1 MANSLDFSNTEIAFA
16 SKTDQELKETLRLFK
31 LMKNPNL
38 VKLGSG
44 LAMLMVRLKL
54 PLLDPLIKATV
65 FRQFC
70 GGTNLLDC
78 QTTIDRLY
86 KNKTFSVLDYGAEAK
101 DSEKDFDH
109 TLNEILKTVQFAA
122 ANASVPVVS
131 LKISSLARNAFLE
144 KWQGK
149 NPLDQAEEAELAKI
163 RKRLNRILHLA
174 SDMGVGVF
182 IDAEESWVQDAMDT
196 LVEELMETYNKKK
209 VVAYNTYQMYRTD
222 RLEVL
227 KKAFEKAQNR
237 NYYLGAKIVR
247 GAYMEKERKRAADQ
261 GYPTPIYATKEETD
275 EAFNQAIRFCVEH
288 YNRISS
294 CNASHN
300 LESSM
305 LMASLITDKLIP
317 RNHSHLN
324 FCQLLGMSD
333 NITFNLAYHGFN
345 VAKYVPYG
353 PIVEVIP
360 FLIRRAEEN
369 TSITGEVG
377 RELALIREEVSR
389 RGMK

>member
-275 EAFNQAIRFCVEH
+275 EAFNEAIRFCVEH

-300 LESSM
+300 LESCM
-305 LMASLITDKLIP
+305 LMATLITEKLIP

-377 RELALIREEVSR
+377 RELALIREEVNR

>member
-54 PLLDPLIKATV
+54 PMLDPLIKATV

-227 KKAFEKAQNR
+227 KKAFEKSQNR

-247 GAYMEKERKRAADQ
+247 GAYMDKERKRAADQ
-261 GYPTPIYATKEETD
+261 GYPSPIYATKEETD
-275 EAFNQAIRFCVEH
+275 EAFNEAIRFCVEH

-300 LESSM
+300 LESCM
-305 LMASLITDKLIP
+305 LMATLITEKLIP

-377 RELALIREEVSR
+377 RELALIREEVNR

>member
-149 NPLDQAEEAELAKI
+149 NPLDQAEEAELTKI

-182 IDAEESWVQDAMDT
+182 IDAEESWVQEAMDT
-196 LVEELMETYNKKK
+196 LVEELMESYNKKK

-333 NITFNLAYHGFN
+333 NITFNLAHHGFN

-353 PIVEVIP
+353 PIFEVIP

-377 RELALIREEVSR
+377 RELNLIREEVNR

>member
-1 MANSLDFSNTEIAFA
+1 
-16 SKTDQELKETLRLFK
+16 
-31 LMKNPNL
+31 
-38 VKLGSG
+38 
-44 LAMLMVRLKL
+44 
-54 PLLDPLIKATV
+54 
-65 FRQFC
+65 
-70 GGTNLLDC
+70 
-78 QTTIDRLY
+78 
-86 KNKTFSVLDYGAEAK
+86 
-101 DSEKDFDH
+101 
-109 TLNEILKTVQFAA
+109 
-122 ANASVPVVS
+122 
-131 LKISSLARNAFLE
+131 
-144 KWQGK
+144 
-149 NPLDQAEEAELAKI
+149 
-163 RKRLNRILHLA
+163 
-174 SDMGVGVF
+174 
-182 IDAEESWVQDAMDT
+182 
-196 LVEELMETYNKKK
+196 
-209 VVAYNTYQMYRTD
+209 
-222 RLEVL
+222 
-227 KKAFEKAQNR
+227 
-237 NYYLGAKIVR
+237 
-247 GAYMEKERKRAADQ
+247 MEKERKRAADQ

-275 EAFNQAIRFCVEH
+275 EAFNEAIRFCVEH

-300 LESSM
+300 LESCM
-305 LMASLITDKLIP
+305 LMATLITEKLIP

>member
-16 SKTDQELKETLRLFK
+16 SKTDQELRETLRLFK

-149 NPLDQAEEAELAKI
+149 NPLDQAEEAELTKI

-182 IDAEESWVQDAMDT
+182 IDAEESWVQEAMDT
-196 LVEELMETYNKKK
+196 LVEELMEAYNKKK

-247 GAYMEKERKRAADQ
+247 GAYMEKERKRAAEQ

-275 EAFNQAIRFCVEH
+275 EAFNGAIRFCVEH

-300 LESSM
+300 LESCM

-333 NITFNLAYHGFN
+333 NITFNLAHHGFN

-353 PIVEVIP
+353 PIFEVIP

-377 RELALIREEVSR
+377 RELTLIRDEVSR

>member
-16 SKTDQELKETLRLFK
+16 SKTDQELRETLRLFK

-38 VKLGSG
+38 VKVGSG

-149 NPLDQAEEAELAKI
+149 NPLDQAEEAELTKI

-182 IDAEESWVQDAMDT
+182 IDAEESWVQEAMDT
-196 LVEELMETYNKKK
+196 LVEELMEAYNKKK

-275 EAFNQAIRFCVEH
+275 EAFNGAIRFCVEH

-300 LESSM
+300 LESCM

-333 NITFNLAYHGFN
+333 NITFNLAHHGFN

-353 PIVEVIP
+353 PIFEVIP

-377 RELALIREEVSR
+377 RELTLIREEVSR

>member
-261 GYPTPIYATKEETD
+261 GYPSPIYATKEETD
-275 EAFNQAIRFCVEH
+275 EAFNEAIRFCVEH

-300 LESSM
+300 LESCM
-305 LMASLITDKLIP
+305 LMATLITEKLIP

>member
-16 SKTDQELKETLRLFK
+16 SKTDQELRETLRLFK

-38 VKLGSG
+38 VKVGSG

-149 NPLDQAEEAELAKI
+149 NPLDQAEEAELTKI

-182 IDAEESWVQDAMDT
+182 IDAEESWVQEAMDT
-196 LVEELMETYNKKK
+196 LVEELMEAYNKKK

-275 EAFNQAIRFCVEH
+275 EAFNGAIRFCVEH

-300 LESSM
+300 LASCM

-333 NITFNLAYHGFN
+333 NITFNLAHHGFN

-353 PIVEVIP
+353 PIFEVIP

-377 RELALIREEVSR
+377 RELTLIREEVSR

>member
-275 EAFNQAIRFCVEH
+275 EAFNEAIRFCVEH

-300 LESSM
+300 LESCM
-305 LMASLITDKLIP
+305 LMATLITEKLIP

>member
-16 SKTDQELKETLRLFK
+16 SKTDQELRETLRLFK

-149 NPLDQAEEAELAKI
+149 NPLDQAEEAELTKI

-182 IDAEESWVQDAMDT
+182 IDAEESWVQEAMDT
-196 LVEELMETYNKKK
+196 LVEELMEAYNKKK

-275 EAFNQAIRFCVEH
+275 EAFNGAIRFCVEH

-300 LESSM
+300 LESCM

-333 NITFNLAYHGFN
+333 NITFNLAHHGFN

-353 PIVEVIP
+353 PIFEVIP

-377 RELALIREEVSR
+377 RELTLIRDEVSR